1 MPRLSLWP
9 NKCRACRG
17 QPTPPPCYQC
27 TFNLQIPPPKYK
39 SLPSHV
45 RDTAHWDRSPSREET
60 APSFY
65 LDDPDVL
72 EEEQELEQ
80 QIVTQRSFYEEEP
93 RGLSTLAATTQS
105 DLSIHM
111 LAQSLRHIALAFVP
125 TDATA
130 TQEKAPT
137 PPQRSRHRSSPA
149 IPTTSRHDLLGRRC
163 SGPLVLPH
171 LDRPERPPWATSST
185 STSQSSRSSSPGP
198 QNLLSA
204 LSSRFS
210 AGSDLYELLNTT
222 PGEPLS
228 PRCSPL
234 PCQLLIPE

>member
-27 TFNLQIPPPKYK
+27 TFNLQTPPPKYK

-45 RDTAHWDRSPSREET
+45 RDNAHWDRSPSREES

-65 LDDPDVL
+65 LSESDVL
-72 EEEQELEQ
+72 DEEQEQE
-80 QIVTQRSFYEEEP
+80 IVTRRSFSEFELP
-93 RGLSTLAATTQS
+93 RGLSTLAATQQG
-105 DLSIHM
+105 DLSVQM

-125 TDATA
+125 ADATA
-130 TQEKAPT
+130 TQHEAPT
-137 PPQRSRHRSSPA
+137 PPRRSRHRSSPA
-149 IPTTSRHDLLGRRC
+149 FSTSSRHDLLSRRS
-163 SGPLVLPH
+163 SGPLVPPH
-171 LDRPERPPWATSST
+171 LDRPERPPWATSTT

-204 LSSRFS
+204 LTSRFS
-210 AGSDLYELLNTT
+210 AGSDLYELLNA
-222 PGEPLS
+222 PVGEPLS